1 MTAATGRGDARPGD
15 NDRQD
20 TQGRDAQ
27 DTQAQ
32 DTQDTQDTQ
41 ADKDGGTAPREVLL
55 VAHTGAHGT
64 LSLAAEAAQQLHDGG
79 IRVRVMATDDPA
91 PVARHEIL
99 GRFPRYGHTPEAAT
113 GVEMVVVLGGD
124 GTFLRA
130 ADIAHA
136 QDVPV
141 LGINM
146 GHIGFLAEWEQ
157 DSLGEAI
164 NKVIERDYRVETRM
178 TLSVTV
184 RDGQGRVLGTG
195 WALNE
200 CSVENLNRQGVLDTI
215 LEIDLR
221 PVSSFGCDGVLVST
235 PTGSTAYAFSAGG
248 PVLWPEL
255 ESILVVPSNAHTL
268 FARPLVVS
276 PDTTVAV
283 ETNPQTSP
291 ATAVMDGFRQIH
303 MPPGA
308 RVEIRRGPQDVRWV
322 RLDTAPFADRLVH
335 KFRLPVT
342 GWRGP
347 RR

>member
-1 MTAATGRGDARPGD
+1 MTTPGTDHAADQGAESGD
-15 NDRQD
+15 
-20 TQGRDAQ
+20 
-27 DTQAQ
+27 
-32 DTQDTQDTQ
+32 
-41 ADKDGGTAPREVLL
+41 KGTKAASATSGANNEREVLL
-55 VAHTGAHGT
+55 VAHTGVHENLG
-64 LSLAAEAAQQLHDGG
+64 LAAEAASRLQKGG
-79 IRVRVMATDDPA
+79 INVRVMATADPA

-99 GRFPRYGHTPEAAT
+99 GRFKRFGHTKEAAT
-113 GVEMVVVLGGD
+113 GVEMVIVLGGD

-130 ADIAHA
+130 ADIAHSA
-136 QDVPV
+136 DVPV

-157 DSLGEAI
+157 ESLQEAVDRVI
-164 NKVIERDYRVETRM
+164 NCDYRIEDRM
-178 TLSVTV
+178 TLSITA
-184 RDGQGRVLGTG
+184 RDMDGRVLGTG

-215 LEIDLR
+215 LEVDER

-255 ESILVVPSNAHTL
+255 DAILVVTSNAHTL
-268 FARPLVVS
+268 FSRPLVVS
-276 PDTTVAV
+276 PNSMVAV
-283 ETNPQTSP
+283 ETNPSTSP
-291 ATAVMDGFRQIH
+291 ATVVMDGFRQIH

-308 RVEIRRGPQDVRWV
+308 RVEIRRGPQPVRWV
-322 RLDTAPFADRLVH
+322 RLDSAPFTDRLVH

-347 RR
+347 RH